1 MTEMPA
7 EELSL
12 RDLVDVLRRHLR
24 FILGLPLVAG
34 AVTLLATLLMPN
46 QYESTATASISPSQV
61 RAQLEQ
67 KIQVQ
72 QTPPV
77 TFEAYRAVVMSR
89 EALEEVRR
97 KLKEKGQL
105 PTPWQDERLGL
116 ERMAKAFK
124 LKDLSPKQQPAA
136 GETPPPLVVEHRVR
150 APSPEIATLATNYWV
165 EGAVRRIND
174 LPLARTKAALAALE
188 EQLADSQKRYGEAQV
203 RWEAFFRATT
213 LNQDRAELDA
223 KTGLPAQAGERV
235 TADAELAGLE
245 RDLAAV
251 QGRIAAVSREVALQ
265 AAVVPVNISPDQI
278 ALANKRLQEAKQRLA
293 EETSRVQKRY
303 TQAQAVLEDFKKRER
318 IPQWQAE
325 LSAYIQRLS
334 EAGVRLSNLE
344 VELAAK
350 GARLASFQEALGQE
364 PRLLV
369 LEREISADPALLA
382 VIAQGGLAALVGLK
396 LKNQE
401 LNPTHL
407 QLFSEVL
414 TLKAELATLAQEK
427 EALRKEQAT
436 LQGRIDDLKVKIAA
450 QEREKEAVSIEAAAK
465 KAAYETF
472 RSRYDQIQGLEAD
485 VRFDNPNPEYQRL
498 RSVLIDAQ
506 AEEAR
511 LISRI
516 AALKVRIA
524 ALDARINVL
533 KERTAKAQVE
543 ADRVNQAVE
552 LAKNEYTAVAQKQND
567 LRIELASGQNS
578 LAQVVAP
585 AYPIYEKVAPR
596 RLLLILL
603 AAVLGGMVAVFW
615 AFLAEALRP
624 RREAAL

>member
-77 TFEAYRAVVMSR
+77 TFEAYRAVAMSP

-124 LKDLSPKQQPAA
+124 LKDLSPKQQP
-136 GETPPPLVVEHRVR
+136 LVVEHRVR
-150 APSPEIATLATNYWV
+150 APSPEVAALATNYWV

-174 LPLARTKAALAALE
+174 PPLARTKAALAALE

-203 RWEAFFRATT
+203 RWEAFSRATT

-223 KTGLPAQAGERV
+223 KTGERV
-235 TADAELAGLE
+235 AADAELAGLE
-245 RDLAAV
+245 QDLAAV
-251 QGRIAAVSREVALQ
+251 QGQITAVIREVALQ
-265 AAVVPVNISPDQI
+265 AAIVPVNISPDQI

-303 TQAQAVLEDFKKRER
+303 TQAQAALEDFKKRER

-334 EAGVRLSNLE
+334 EVGVRLSNLE

-382 VIAQGGLAALVGLK
+382 VIAQNGLAALVGLK

-407 QLFSEVL
+407 QLLSEVL

-427 EALRKEQAT
+427 EALRKEQAI

-450 QEREKEAVSIEAAAK
+450 QEREKEVVSIEVATK

-472 RSRYDQIQGLEAD
+472 RSRYDQIQSLEAD

-511 LISRI
+511 LFSRI
-516 AALKVRIA
+516 AALKVRTA

-543 ADRVNQAVE
+543 TDRVNQAVE

>member
-1 MTEMPA
+1 MTEAPA

-24 FILGLPLVAG
+24 LILGLPLVAG

-77 TFEAYRAVVMSR
+77 TFEAYRAVAMSR

-97 KLKEKGQL
+97 KLSEKGQL

-124 LKDLSPKQQPAA
+124 LKDLSPKQQPAT
-136 GETPPPLVVEHRVR
+136 GETPPPLVVEHQVR
-150 APSPEIATLATNYWV
+150 APSPEIAALATNNWV
-165 EGAVRRIND
+165 EGTVRRIND

-223 KTGLPAQAGERV
+223 KTGERV
-235 TADAELAGLE
+235 AADAELAGLE

-265 AAVVPVNISPDQI
+265 AAIVPVNISPDQI

-303 TQAQAVLEDFKKRER
+303 TQAQATLEDFKKRER

-334 EAGVRLSNLE
+334 EVGVRLLNLE

-369 LEREISADPALLA
+369 LEREISADPALLT
-382 VIAQGGLAALVGLK
+382 VIAQNGLAALVGLK

-407 QLFSEVL
+407 QLLSEVL
-414 TLKAELATLAQEK
+414 TLKAELTTLAQEK

-436 LQGRIDDLKVKIAA
+436 LQGRIGDLKANLAA
-450 QEREKEAVSIEAAAK
+450 QEREKEAVSIEAATK

-472 RSRYDQIQGLEAD
+472 RGRYDQIQGLEAD

-511 LISRI
+511 LFSRI

-533 KERTAKAQVE
+533 KERAAKAQVE

-585 AYPIYEKVAPR
+585 AYPIYEKVAPK